1 MKTKRF
7 NKFIA
12 VLLTAVMV
20 LPFLTF
26 AFSGCGDRTE
36 VLKIYNSGEYIADG
50 SEDSK
55 NIVADFEK
63 WYKEKT
69 GKNIRVEYS
78 VFDTNETMYTQIN
91 NKHADYDLICP
102 SDYMVQK
109 MLNNNLLLQ
118 IGGDE
123 FDEIWEDA
131 FSDED
136 PEDYGLDEDDDI
148 TLEAII
154 NDSLAPMLAAFDP
167 GWETGDIYSV
177 PYMWGTFGILYD
189 IEKIK
194 AIGGE
199 NAEEDMQSWEAIF
212 GDKYAG
218 HIYMK
223 NSIRDAYAVANIY
236 NETEELSRLS
246 NGFTE
251 FGDDYREKLAEC
263 MNYPNDKTIS
273 SAEQTLKN
281 QKKNLFAY
289 ESDEGKEDLL
299 AGKSDAALSFVWSCD
314 AGYVI
319 GMEENT
325 NLRYSVPK
333 EGTNVW
339 VDNWCIPKY
348 AGNVSAAKYFIAY
361 CNLYECAYENMW
373 FVGSTVPVRAV
384 ADDIRLEI
392 VDPWSVFDEEA
403 GETVDDYLCFA
414 EMYEENEEDCAGD
427 EDCECEWHKYA
438 RMYSECIY
446 PSDETLERAAVMTD
460 FDKYNTDIVRMF
472 IRVKAS

>member
-1 MKTKRF
+1 MK
-7 NKFIA
+7 KFINNKIIVA
-12 VLLTAVMV
+12 FLVMALV
-20 LPFLTF
+20 LPFVTF
-26 AFSGCGDRTE
+26 SFTGCEERVE
-36 VLKIYNSGEYIADG
+36 VLKIFNSGEYIADG
-50 SEDSK
+50 SEGSEDV
-55 NIVADFEK
+55 VASFES

-78 VFDTNETMYTQIN
+78 VFDTNETMYTQVN
-91 NKHADYDLICP
+91 NKHADYDLVCP

-109 MLNNNLLLQ
+109 MLNNDLLLP
-118 IGGDE
+118 IGGED
-123 FDEIWEDA
+123 FDEIWADA

-136 PEDYGLDEDDDI
+136 PLDYGLDEDDEI
-148 TLEAII
+148 TVDAIM
-154 NDSLAPMLAAFDP
+154 NENLMPLLTAYDP
-167 GWETGDIYSV
+167 GWETGEFYSV

-199 NAEEDMQSWEAIF
+199 DAEEDMQSWEAIF
-212 GDKYAG
+212 GDKYKG

-223 NSIRDAYAVANIY
+223 NSVRDAYAVANIY
-236 NETEELSRLS
+236 NSSNELARLS
-246 NGFTE
+246 ENFTN
-251 FGDDYREKLAEC
+251 FGDAYHEKLSDC
-263 MNYPNDKTIS
+263 MNYPNENTIDA
-273 SAEQTLKN
+273 AEKTLKA

-299 AGKSDAALSFVWSCD
+299 TGKSDAALSFVWSCD

-319 GMEENT
+319 GMEENL

-348 AGNVSAAKYFIAY
+348 AGNVTAAKYFIAF
-361 CNLYECAYENMW
+361 CNLYNTAYENMW
-373 FVGSTVPVRAV
+373 FVGTTVPVRAV
-384 ADDIRLEI
+384 AEDISIEI
-392 VDPWSVFDEEA
+392 VDPWSAVGEGEEL
-403 GETVDDYLCFA
+403 EDYLCFA
-414 EMYEENEEDCAGD
+414 ELFEEYADECD
-427 EDCECEWHKYA
+427 EDETCECEWHKYA
-438 RMYSECIY
+438 RMYSECLF